1 MLINNI
7 LQKNLIDLEFIGIE
21 NKFEIILIV
30 IIFQEENKLLF

>member
-21 NKFEIILIV
+21 SKFEIILIV